1 MSRKASRY
9 SVHLLAD
16 DGYRLLARA
25 DFGIAPP

>member
-25 DFGIAPP
+25 DLEIVAP